1 MGNDTPIEIACD
13 ESGNDG
19 ENSLNGSST
28 VFAHASVALS
38 WDSAEHLMAEVR
50 NQTGSQSAELK
61 SRVLLNYRNTEVARW
76 LLQQPT
82 IINSSS
88 VHLTHKR
95 FFLVTKLFDSTVE
108 ELAHSQGIDMYEANG
123 ARAGATLL
131 FYLAPNAYGDDWN
144 VTLEQF
150 QRLLR
155 SKTRSEAQER
165 ISVLSARVW
174 ALLAR
179 RDEPLANIVGTL
191 FAGIE
196 HLASLTD
203 LQLGNGLPEKL
214 RTGDPLLAALGATV
228 RTWAERSGRP
238 VLIIHDE
245 AKELTPARA
254 AQFRHYLARPELV
267 APSRLGT
274 GVQLHDLRLVNSQ
287 DDPRIQV
294 ADLLAGIGRAVGE
307 TVANDTPHPLLEAF
321 TPLIS
326 ELSIWPHPDNMA
338 VSSSN

>member
-1 MGNDTPIEIACD
+1 
-13 ESGNDG
+13 
-19 ENSLNGSST
+19 
-28 VFAHASVALS
+28 
-38 WDSAEHLMAEVR
+38 
-50 NQTGSQSAELK
+50 
-61 SRVLLNYRNTEVARW
+61 
-76 LLQQPT
+76 
-82 IINSSS
+82 
-88 VHLTHKR
+88 
-95 FFLVTKLFDSTVE
+95 
-108 ELAHSQGIDMYEANG
+108 MYEANG